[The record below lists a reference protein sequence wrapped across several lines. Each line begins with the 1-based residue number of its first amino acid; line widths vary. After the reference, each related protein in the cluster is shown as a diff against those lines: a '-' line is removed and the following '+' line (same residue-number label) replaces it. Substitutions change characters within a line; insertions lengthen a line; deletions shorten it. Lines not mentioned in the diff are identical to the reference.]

1 MTAQAV
7 GKSSPVRRPLSTDPG
22 SVQHCEPGRPWPL
35 GATVEAGGVNFAVH
49 SSVAEQVVLCLF
61 DTTGTREV
69 RQIPLPG
76 RTDDIWH
83 GFVAGLR
90 PGTRYG
96 LRVHGPY
103 DPSRGVR
110 CNPNKLLLD
119 PYAKALDRPL
129 RGAAWQYAYKL
140 GAADRDLK
148 MDTVNNAAGAA
159 KCLVFDG
166 AFDWEGDTP
175 PRVPMEDTICY
186 ELHARGFTMQM
197 PEVPTGSRGTFA
209 GLASPA
215 VIEYLKQLGVT
226 SVELLPVQAFN
237 DERRLIDMGLANYW
251 GYNTVAFF
259 APEPRY
265 CAGGDPNDF
274 KRMVKA
280 LHAAGLEVILDVV
293 YNHTC
298 EGNNLGPTLCFKGI
312 DNPSYYRLTED
323 RHHYLDFTGTGNTVD
338 ASQPAALRLI
348 MDSLRYWVEEMHVD
362 GFRFD
367 LAPAISRNGAGAF
380 DQRSPFLSAVAQDP
394 VLARVKLIAE
404 PWDIGDGGYQVG
416 GFPRGW
422 SEWNGRYRDTVR
434 DYWRGTDGTLPEF
447 AARICGSADIYG
459 PAGRRPS
466 AGVNMITV
474 HDGFTL
480 QDLVSYNEKH
490 NEANEEDNRDGESHN
505 RSWNCGAEGPTDD
518 PEVLALRERQKR
530 NFLATLF
537 TSRGVPLLLAG
548 DEMSRTQ
555 GGNNNAYC
563 QDNPV
568 SWVDW
573 SAERR
578 NDPLLPFV
586 QALIRLRRE
595 LPVLRH
601 NAWLSGEEDE
611 DGRRDIHWFS
621 VWGLP
626 MMQDEWDKP
635 TVRCVGAILDGRLAA
650 AQPGLSVMLL
660 FNASH
665 DPVVFTL
672 PDASVAPGEWTL
684 RVDTAQ
690 GTFDADQGPRVGCG
704 EKIELQPRAMAL
716 LTKPPQDPVKPAP
729 APEAT
734 PEKADDAQPA

>member
-7 GKSSPVRRPLSTDPG
+7 GKSSPVRRPQSHDPG
-22 SVQHCEPGRPWPL
+22 PPQHCDPGRPWPL
-35 GATVEAGGVNFAVH
+35 GATLDAGGVNFAVY

-61 DTTGTREV
+61 DATGTREV
-69 RQIPLPG
+69 RRITLPC
-76 RTDDIWH
+76 RTNEVWH
-83 GFVAGLR
+83 GYVPGLR
-90 PGTRYG
+90 AGTRYG

-103 DPSRGVR
+103 EPAQGLR
-110 CNPNKLLLD
+110 CNPHKLLLD
-119 PYAKALDRPL
+119 PYARAIDRPL

-140 GAADRDLK
+140 GGPDRDLK
-148 MDTVNNAAGAA
+148 MDTVNNAAGAG
-159 KCLVFDG
+159 KCLVVDP
-166 AFDWEGDTP
+166 AFDWEGDAP
-175 PRVPMEDTICY
+175 PRIPMEDTIFY
-186 ELHARGFTMQM
+186 ELHVRGFTMQM
-197 PEVPTGSRGTFA
+197 PEVPTGLRGTFA
-209 GLASPA
+209 GLASPPA
-215 VIEYLKQLGVT
+215 IEYLKQLGVT

-251 GYNTVAFF
+251 GYNTVGFF

-280 LHAAGLEVILDVV
+280 LHQAGLEVILDVV

-312 DNPSYYRLTED
+312 DNPSYYRLTD
-323 RHHYLDFTGTGNTVD
+323 NRHHYLDFTGTGNTVD
-338 ASQPAALRLI
+338 ASHPATLRLI

-367 LAPAISRNGAGAF
+367 LAPAISRNAAGAYE
-380 DQRSPFLSAVAQDP
+380 QRSPFLSAVAQDP
-394 VLARVKLIAE
+394 VLARTKLIAE

-447 AARICGSADIYG
+447 AARLCGSADIYG
-459 PAGRRPS
+459 PAGRRPT
-466 AGVNMITV
+466 AGVDMITV

-480 QDLVSYNEKH
+480 QDLVSYNDKH

-568 SWVDW
+568 SWLDW

-578 NDPLLPFV
+578 GDPLLAFV

-611 DGRRDIHWFS
+611 NGRRDIHWFS

-626 MMQDEWDKP
+626 MTQEEWDKP

-665 DPVVFTL
+665 EPVVFTL

-684 RVDTAQ
+684 RMDTAQ
-690 GTFDADQGPRVGCG
+690 GHFEADQGPRVGCG

-716 LTKPPQDPVKPAP
+716 LTKPPQDPVKPPP
-729 APEAT
+729 APQAE

>member
-1 MTAQAV
+1 MTAHAV
-7 GKSSPVRRPLSTDPG
+7 GNTSPVRRPQSTDPG
-22 SVQHCEPGRPWPL
+22 PPQHCQPGRPWPL
-35 GATVEAGGVNFAVH
+35 GATLEAGGVNFAVY
-49 SSVAEQVVLCLF
+49 SSIAEQVVLCLF
-61 DTTGTREV
+61 DATGTREV
-69 RQIPLPG
+69 RQIPLPC
-76 RTDDIWH
+76 RTNDVWH
-83 GFVAGLR
+83 GFVPGLR
-90 PGTRYG
+90 AGTRYG

-103 DPSRGVR
+103 HPAHGLR
-110 CNPNKLLLD
+110 CNPHKLLLD
-119 PYAKALDRPL
+119 PYAKAIDRPL

-140 GAADRDLK
+140 GGPERDLK
-148 MDTVNNAAGAA
+148 MDTVNNAHGAG
-159 KCLVFDG
+159 KCLVVDP
-166 AFDWEGDTP
+166 AFDWGDDAP
-175 PRVPMEDTICY
+175 PATPMEDTIFY
-186 ELHARGFTMQM
+186 EVHVRGFTMQM
-197 PEVPTGSRGTFA
+197 PEVPTGMRGTFA
-209 GLASPA
+209 GMASPPA
-215 VIEYLKQLGVT
+215 IEYLKNLGVT
-226 SVELLPVQAFN
+226 AVELLPVQAFN

-251 GYNTVAFF
+251 GYNTVGFF

-312 DNPSYYRLTED
+312 DNPSYYRLTD
-323 RHHYLDFTGTGNTVD
+323 NRHHYLDFTGTGNTVD
-338 ASQPAALRLI
+338 ASHPATLRLI

-367 LAPAISRNGAGAF
+367 LAPAISRNGAGGY

-394 VLARVKLIAE
+394 VLSRVKLVAE

-447 AARICGSADIYG
+447 AARLCGSADIYG
-459 PAGRRPS
+459 PAGRLPA
-466 AGVNMITV
+466 AGVDMITV

-480 QDLVSYNEKH
+480 HDLVSYNEKH

-548 DEMSRTQ
+548 DEMSRSQ

-568 SWVDW
+568 SWLDW

-578 NDPLLPFV
+578 DDPLLPFV
-586 QALIRLRRE
+586 QGLIRLRRE

-601 NAWLSGEEDE
+601 NQWLSGEEDE
-611 DGRRDIHWFS
+611 NGRRDISWFS

-626 MMQDEWDKP
+626 MTQEEWDKP
-635 TVRCVGAILDGRLAA
+635 SVRCVGAILDGRLAA
-650 AQPGLSVMLL
+650 AQPSLSVMLL

-672 PDASVAPGEWTL
+672 PDATVAPGEWTL

-690 GTFDADQGPRVGCG
+690 GHFEAEQGPRVKCG
-704 EKIELQPRAMAL
+704 EKIELLPRAMAL
-716 LTKPPQDPVKPAP
+716 LTKPPQDPERPP
-729 APEAT
+729 PTPEAT
-734 PEKADDAQPA
+734 REETDDAQPA